1 MSRPASQASRAPSQ
15 CSNGSVDPAQRQ
27 KLLELKAKLS
37 AALEE
42 VEGELNC
49 SGSQILVP
57 QSSYRVS
64 LIQHN
69 RLMVIFG
76 C

>member
-42 VEGELNC
+42 VE
-49 SGSQILVP
+49 V
-57 QSSYRVS
+57 SSTVLGHR
-64 LIQHN
+64 
-69 RLMVIFG
+69 
-76 C
+76 